1 MKTAVIANL
10 NSAGG
15 RTGKRWPEI
24 EQAIRVRLG
33 PVETRFTERPGH
45 ATALARELLLGGF
58 DRIVGVGGDGTFNEI
73 ANGFFDRD
81 HPVRPNAVLGLLP
94 AGTGGDLQ
102 RSLELPSEAA
112 AALDVLATGRAL
124 TIDLGRLTYESH
136 EGETRTRYFVN
147 LTSFGMGGEVS
158 ARAKNALLVLGGK
171 AAFFWATL
179 KVFAIYRGKSIHLE
193 LDGEDAGSYRV
204 LNVAVGNGR
213 FHGGG
218 MCPCPDAQMHDG
230 LFEVTVIDDLSLFT
244 LARDARYLYNGH
256 IYDHPKVRGFRARR
270 VVATAAEETRIEVD
284 GEPLGRLPIEITVLP
299 KSLQVLVPND
309 SPLL

>member
-10 NSAGG
+10 DSSAG
-15 RTGKRWPEI
+15 RTGKRWPVI
-24 EQAIRVRLG
+24 ERAITARLG

-45 ATALARELLLGGF
+45 ATALARELLLTGF

-73 ANGFFDRD
+73 VNGFIDRD
-81 HPVRPNAVLGLLP
+81 RPVRLGAVLGLLP

-102 RSLELPSEAA
+102 RSLELPAETG
-112 AALDVLATGRAL
+112 AALDVLVTGKPL

-136 EGETRTRYFVN
+136 EGETLTRYFVN
-147 LTSFGMGGEVS
+147 LISFGMGGEVS
-158 ARAKNALLVLGGK
+158 AKAKNAFLVLGGK

-179 KVFAIYRGKSIHLE
+179 KVSAVYRGKSVRLE
-193 LDGEDAGSYRV
+193 LDGKDAGSYRV

-218 MCPCPDAQMHDG
+218 MYPCPNAVIDDG
-230 LFEVTVIDDLSLFT
+230 LFEITVIDHLNLFT
-244 LARDARYLYNGH
+244 LTRDARYLYNGH
-256 IYDHPKVRGFRARR
+256 IYDHPKVHGFRARR
-270 VVATAAEETRIEVD
+270 IVATSTDETRIEVD
-284 GEPLGRLPIEITVLP
+284 GEPLGRLPLEITVLP
-299 KSLQVLVPND
+299 KTLQVLVPNN